1 MAQKKIKHLNLEERR
16 ALIEQEESTPV
27 SVRRQCEFLDL
38 NRSSFYYAPVPV
50 SPEDQAI
57 TNLIDEIYTKWPFY
71 GARRMSR
78 ELKSLGSFVGRKRTG
93 RLMRIAGLEAIFPKR
108 NTSKPNP
115 DHPVY
120 PYLLR
125 GVNINRTNQVWS
137 MDITYIRL
145 RQGFVYL
152 AAVMDWKSRYVLS
165 WKISNTLTSDFCVEA
180 LKEAFGYG
188 TPEIFNTDQGS
199 QFTSEEFVRVLKDRG
214 IQISMDGRG
223 RALDNIFV
231 ERLWRSVKYENVYL
245 KGYETIP
252 DADAG
257 LKEYFDFYNLQRHH
271 QSLNYK
277 TPWLVYSGL
286 EVAQNP
292 NPVS

>member
-1 MAQKKIKHLNLEERR
+1 LIKEEE
-16 ALIEQEESTPV
+16 LSPV
-27 SVRRQCEFLDL
+27 SVRRQCELLDL
-38 NRSSFYYAPVPV
+38 NRSSFYYEPVPV
-50 SPEDQAI
+50 SPEDLAI
-57 TNLIDEIYTKWPFY
+57 MNQIDEIYTKYPFY

-78 ELKSLGSFVGRKRTG
+78 ELKALGFCVGRKHTG
-93 RLMRIAGLEAIFPKR
+93 RLMRLAGLEAIFPKK
-108 NTSKPNP
+108 NTSKPHP
-115 DHPVY
+115 DHPIF

-125 GVNINRTNQVWS
+125 GVNIMRTNQVWS

-145 RQGFVYL
+145 KHGFVYL
-152 AAVMDWKSRYVLS
+152 TVVMDWKSRYVLS

-180 LKEAFGYG
+180 LKEALGYG

-199 QFTSEEFVRVLKDRG
+199 QFTSEEFVSVLKDRG

-252 DADAG
+252 EAEQG
-257 LKEYFDFYNLQRHH
+257 LKEYFEFYNLKRHH
-271 QSLNYK
+271 QSLAYK
-277 TPWLVYSGL
+277 TPWLIYSGL
-286 EVAQNP
+286 EMTQTQACHHDKD
-292 NPVS
+292 SI

>member
-1 MAQKKIKHLNLEERR
+1 MI
-16 ALIEQEESTPV
+16 QEEELSPV
-27 SVRRQCEFLDL
+27 SVRRQCELLDL
-38 NRSSFYYAPVPV
+38 NRSSFYYDPMPV
-50 SPEDQAI
+50 SPEDLMVMNQ
-57 TNLIDEIYTKWPFY
+57 IDEIYTKWPFY
-71 GARRMSR
+71 GSRRMSR
-78 ELKSLGSFVGRKRTG
+78 ELKALGFSIGRKHTG
-93 RLMRIAGLEAIFPKR
+93 RLMRVMGLEAVFPKP
-108 NTSKPNP
+108 NTSKPHP

-125 GVNINRTNQVWS
+125 GVNVNRTNQVWS

-145 RQGFVYL
+145 KRGFVYL
-152 AAVMDWKSRYVLS
+152 AVVMDWKSRYVLS

-180 LKEAFGYG
+180 LKEALTYG

-199 QFTSEEFVRVLKDRG
+199 QFTSEEFVRVLKDRK
-214 IQISMDGRG
+214 IQISMAGRG

-252 DADAG
+252 DAQMG
-257 LKEYFDFYNLQRHH
+257 LKEYFEFYNLKRRH
-271 QSLNYK
+271 QSLDYK

-286 EVAQNP
+286 KVTQNSSVTP
-292 NPVS
+292 

>member
-1 MAQKKIKHLNLEERR
+1 MPA
-16 ALIEQEESTPV
+16 
-27 SVRRQCEFLDL
+27 
-38 NRSSFYYAPVPV
+38 
-50 SPEDQAI
+50 SPEDLAI
-57 TNLIDEIYTKWPFY
+57 MNQIDEIYTKYPFY

-78 ELKSLGSFVGRKRTG
+78 ELKAQGYLAGRKHAG
-93 RLMRIAGLEAIFPKR
+93 WLMRLMGLEAIFPKK
-108 NTSKPNP
+108 NTSKPHP
-115 DHPVY
+115 DHPVF

-125 GVNINRTNQVWS
+125 GVNVNRTNQVWS

-152 AAVMDWKSRYVLS
+152 TAVMDWKSRYVLA

-180 LKEAFGYG
+180 LKEALSYG

-199 QFTSEEFVRVLKDRG
+199 QFTSEEFVRVLKDCK

-231 ERLWRSVKYENVYL
+231 ERLWRSIKYENVYL

-252 DADAG
+252 DVEAG
-257 LKEYFDFYNLQRHH
+257 LKEYFDFYNLKRHH
-271 QSLNYK
+271 QSLDYK
-277 TPWLVYSGL
+277 APWLVYSGL
-286 EVAQNP
+286 EMTQTQACHNDK
-292 NPVS
+292 NSI

>member
-1 MAQKKIKHLNLEERR
+1 
-16 ALIEQEESTPV
+16 LIEQEESSPV
-27 SVRRQCEFLDL
+27 SVRRQCEMLL
-38 NRSSFYYAPVPV
+38 LSRASFYYEPVPV
-50 SPEDQAI
+50 SPEDQAVM
-57 TNLIDEIYTKWPFY
+57 NLIDEIYTKWPFY

-78 ELKSLGSFVGRKRTG
+78 ELKSRGSFVGRKRTG
-93 RLMRIAGLEAIFPKR
+93 RLMRLMGLEAIFPKR
-108 NTSKPNP
+108 NTSKPHP
-115 DHPVY
+115 SHPVY

-125 GVNINRTNQVWS
+125 GVNVTRTNQVWS

-180 LKEAFGYG
+180 LKDALEYG

-199 QFTSEEFVRVLKDRG
+199 QFTSEDFVRVLKDRS

-252 DADAG
+252 AAETG

-271 QSLNYK
+271 QSLAYK

-292 NPVS
+292 NPVA

>member
-1 MAQKKIKHLNLEERR
+1 M
-16 ALIEQEESTPV
+16 IEQEESSRV
-27 SVRRQCEFLDL
+27 SVRRQCEFLEL
-38 NRSSFYYAPVPV
+38 NRSSFYYEPMPA
-50 SPEDQAI
+50 SPEDLAI
-57 TNLIDEIYTKWPFY
+57 MNQIDEIYTKYPFY

-78 ELKSLGSFVGRKRTG
+78 ELKAQGYLAGRKHAG
-93 RLMRIAGLEAIFPKR
+93 WLMRLMGLEAIFPKK
-108 NTSKPNP
+108 NTSKPHP
-115 DHPVY
+115 DHPVF

-125 GVNINRTNQVWS
+125 GVNVNRTNQVWS

-152 AAVMDWKSRYVLS
+152 TAVMDWKSRYVLA

-180 LKEAFGYG
+180 LKEALSYG

-199 QFTSEEFVRVLKDRG
+199 QFTSEEFVRVLKDCK

-231 ERLWRSVKYENVYL
+231 ERLWRSIKYENVYL

-252 DADAG
+252 DVEAG
-257 LKEYFDFYNLQRHH
+257 LKEYFDFYNLKRHH
-271 QSLNYK
+271 QSLDYK
-277 TPWLVYSGL
+277 APWLVYSGL
-286 EVAQNP
+286 EMTQTQACHNDK
-292 NPVS
+292 NSI

>member
-1 MAQKKIKHLNLEERR
+1 MIQ
-16 ALIEQEESTPV
+16 QEESSPV
-27 SVRRQCEFLDL
+27 SVRRQCELL
-38 NRSSFYYAPVPV
+38 SLSRSSFYYEPEPI
-50 SPEDQAI
+50 SSEDQAVM
-57 TNLIDEIYTKWPFY
+57 NQIDEIYTKWPFY
-71 GARRMSR
+71 GARKISR
-78 ELKSLGSFVGRKRTG
+78 ELKRLGFFVGRKRTG
-93 RLMRIAGLEAIFPKR
+93 RLMHLMGIEAVFPKR
-108 NTSKPNP
+108 NTSKPHP
-115 DHPVY
+115 WHPVY

-125 GVNINRTNQVWS
+125 GVTINRTNQVWG

-145 RQGFVYL
+145 RHGFVYL
-152 AAVMDWKSRYVLS
+152 AAVVDWKSRYVLS
-165 WKISNTLTSDFCVEA
+165 WKISNTLTTDFCVEA
-180 LKEAFGYG
+180 LKEALEYG
-188 TPEIFNTDQGS
+188 TPEIFNTDQGR
-199 QFTSEEFVRVLKDRG
+199 QFTSEEFVKVLKDRK

-252 DADAG
+252 DAEAG
-257 LKEYFDFYNLQRHH
+257 LREYFDFYNLQRHH

-292 NPVS
+292 NPVA

>member
-1 MAQKKIKHLNLEERR
+1 MIEEEG
-16 ALIEQEESTPV
+16 LSPV
-27 SVRRQCEFLDL
+27 SVRKQCELLDL
-38 NRSSFYYAPVPV
+38 NRSSFYYEPAPI
-50 SPEDQAI
+50 SPEDLAI
-57 TNLIDEIYTKWPFY
+57 MNKIDEIYTDYPFY

-78 ELKSLGSFVGRKRTG
+78 ELKGLGFSIGRKHTG
-93 RLMRIAGLEAIFPKR
+93 RLMRSMGLEAVIPKK
-108 NTSKPNP
+108 NTSKPHP

-125 GVNINRTNQVWS
+125 DAEITHANQVWS

-145 RQGFVYL
+145 KKGFVYL
-152 AAVMDWKSRYVLS
+152 AVVMDWKSRYVLS

-180 LKEAFGYG
+180 LKEALDYG

-199 QFTSEEFVRVLKDRG
+199 QFTSDDFVNVLKEHK

-252 DADAG
+252 EAEAG
-257 LKEYFDFYNLQRHH
+257 LKEYFDFYNLKRRH
-271 QSLNYK
+271 QSLDYK

-286 EVAQNP
+286 ELTQTQALKP
-292 NPVS
+292 

>member
-1 MAQKKIKHLNLEERR
+1 MIQ
-16 ALIEQEESTPV
+16 QEESSLV
-27 SVRRQCEFLDL
+27 SVRRQCELLSL
-38 NRSSFYYAPVPV
+38 NRSSFYYEPEPI
-50 SPEDQAI
+50 SPEDQAVM
-57 TNLIDEIYTKWPFY
+57 NQIDEIYTKWPFY
-71 GARRMSR
+71 GARKISR
-78 ELKSLGSFVGRKRTG
+78 ELKRLGFFVGRKRTG
-93 RLMRIAGLEAIFPKR
+93 RLMRLMGLEAVFPKR
-108 NTSKPNP
+108 NTSKPHP
-115 DHPVY
+115 GHPVY

-125 GVNINRTNQVWS
+125 GVTINRTNQVWG

-152 AAVMDWKSRYVLS
+152 AAVVDWKSRYVLS
-165 WKISNTLTSDFCVEA
+165 WKISNTLTTDFCVEA
-180 LKEAFGYG
+180 LKEALTYG
-188 TPEIFNTDQGS
+188 TPEIFNTDQGC
-199 QFTSEEFVRVLKDRG
+199 QFTCEEFVKVLKDRK

-252 DADAG
+252 DAAAG
-257 LKEYFDFYNLQRHH
+257 LREYFDFYNLQRHH
-271 QSLNYK
+271 QSLAYK

-292 NPVS
+292 NPVA

>member
-1 MAQKKIKHLNLEERR
+1 MLSLEDRR
-16 ALIEQEESTPV
+16 ALVEQEECSPV
-27 SVRRQCEFLDL
+27 SVRRQCELL
-38 NRSSFYYAPVPV
+38 NLSRSGFYYEPLPISA
-50 SPEDQAI
+50 EDQTI
-57 TNLIDEIYTKWPFY
+57 MNQIDEIYLKYPFY

-78 ELKSLGSFVGRKRTG
+78 ELKGFGFYVGRKRTG
-93 RLMRIAGLEAIFPKR
+93 SLMNLMGLEAVFPRK

-115 DHPVY
+115 HHLIY

-125 GVNINRTNQVWS
+125 GVEVSRTNQVWS

-145 RQGFVYL
+145 ARGFVYL
-152 AAVMDWKSRYVLS
+152 AAVIDWKSRYVLS
-165 WKISNTLTSDFCVEA
+165 WKLSNTLTSDFCIEA
-180 LKEAFGYG
+180 LKEALSYG

-199 QFTSEEFVRVLKDRG
+199 QFTSAEFTQELKDRG

-245 KGYETIP
+245 NCYETIP
-252 DADAG
+252 ETQAG
-257 LKEYFDFYNLQRHH
+257 LKEYFEFYNVKRRH
-271 QSLNYK
+271 QSLDYK

-292 NPVS
+292 NPVM

>member
-1 MAQKKIKHLNLEERR
+1 MIEREECS
-16 ALIEQEESTPV
+16 AV
-27 SVRRQCEFLDL
+27 SVRRQCELIFF
-38 NRSSFYYAPVPV
+38 NRSSLYYAPVPV
-50 SPEDQAI
+50 SPEDQSVM
-57 TNLIDEIYTKWPFY
+57 NQIDEIYTKWPFY

-78 ELKSLGSFVGRKRTG
+78 ELKRLRFFVGRKRTG
-93 RLMRIAGLEAIFPKR
+93 RLMRLMGLEAVFPKR
-108 NTSKPNP
+108 NTSKPHP
-115 DHPVY
+115 GHPVY

-125 GVNINRTNQVWS
+125 GVTVNRTNQVWS

-145 RQGFVYL
+145 KQGFVYL
-152 AAVMDWKSRYVLS
+152 AAVIDWKSRYVLS
-165 WKISNTLTSDFCVEA
+165 WKISNTLTTDFCVEA
-180 LKEAFGYG
+180 LKEALTYG
-188 TPEIFNTDQGS
+188 TPGIFNTDQGC
-199 QFTSEEFVRVLKDRG
+199 QFTSEEFVKVLRDRK

-252 DADAG
+252 DAEAG
-257 LKEYFDFYNLQRHH
+257 LREYFDFYNLQRHH
-271 QSLNYK
+271 QSLAYK

-292 NPVS
+292 NPVA

>member
-1 MAQKKIKHLNLEERR
+1 M
-16 ALIEQEESTPV
+16 IEQKESPPL
-27 SVRRQCEFLDL
+27 SVRRQCELL
-38 NRSSFYYAPVPV
+38 SLSRSGFYYDPLPV
-50 SPEDQAI
+50 SPANQ
-57 TNLIDEIYTKWPFY
+57 TVMNLIDEIYTKWPFY
-71 GARRMSR
+71 GARRMSW
-78 ELKSLGSFVGRKRTG
+78 ELKRCGSFVGRKRAG
-93 RLMRIAGLEAIFPKR
+93 RLMSLMGLEAIFPKS
-108 NTSKPNP
+108 NTSRP
-115 DHPVY
+115 HPAHRVY

-125 GVNINRTNQVWS
+125 GLSITRTNQVWS
-137 MDITYIRL
+137 TDITYIRL
-145 RQGFVYL
+145 KRGFVYL
-152 AAVMDWKSRYVLS
+152 VAVIDWKSRYVLS
-165 WKISNTLTSDFCVEA
+165 WKLSNTLTSDFCVEA
-180 LKEAFGYG
+180 LKEALGYG
-188 TPEIFNTDQGS
+188 MPEIFNTDQGS
-199 QFTSEEFVRVLKDRG
+199 QFTSDEFVSVLKDRG

-252 DADAG
+252 DAQTG

-292 NPVS
+292 NPVA

>member
-1 MAQKKIKHLNLEERR
+1 M
-16 ALIEQEESTPV
+16 IEQEESSQV
-27 SVRRQCEFLDL
+27 SVRRQCELLFF
-38 NRSSFYYAPVPV
+38 NRSSFYYDPVPV
-50 SPEDQAI
+50 SPEDQKI
-57 TNLIDEIYTKWPFY
+57 MNLIDEIYTKWPFY
-71 GARRMSR
+71 GARRMSW
-78 ELKSLGSFVGRKRTG
+78 ELKSRGYFVGRKRAG
-93 RLMRIAGLEAIFPKR
+93 SLMLLMGLEAIFPRR
-108 NTSKPNP
+108 NTSKPHP
-115 DHPVY
+115 GHPVY
-120 PYLLR
+120 SYLLR
-125 GVNINRTNQVWS
+125 GLSITRTNQVWS

-152 AAVMDWKSRYVLS
+152 AAVIDWKSRYVLA

-180 LKEAFGYG
+180 LKEALGYG

-199 QFTSEEFVRVLKDRG
+199 QFTSEVFVRVLKDRG

-252 DADAG
+252 DAEAG
-257 LKEYFDFYNLQRHH
+257 FKEYFDFYNLQRHH
-271 QSLNYK
+271 QSLAYK

-292 NPVS
+292 NPVA